1 MKWTRKRADM
11 PVRLGPRSRVN
22 ADDPGLDGTALK
34 ELKGGFYSATARKST
49 AARLEWWSKRA
60 ARRGREPFPIDLEA
74 LTLAGALLK
83 AGRYRSAQQYLYTI
97 KKEHMARGHVWD
109 VALDSAFKDIRRS
122 CERGL
127 GGPKQAGALSLD
139 EMRNRG
145 TYEGVVLA
153 EASLAIVFG
162 SWWLLREI
170 ELAAMTVGQVSFEK
184 GAGCGVAVVKIA
196 ASKADTRAAGTTR
209 RHGCAC
215 PSPLC
220 PVAVARKLVGSRKGA
235 AGGDPLITNKGGE
248 VVTKEEMVTEL
259 RGFAAWLGDADVH
272 ITGHSMRVTGAQRLA
287 LAGVSEGKI
296 RLFGRWASRAMF
308 KYTREA
314 LLGKQGLLVAKQ
326 VEAAGEPQPAA
337 ASSTCTLTAAAKRKW
352 GLSLRPARA

>member
-11 PVRLGPRSRVN
+11 LVRLGPRSRVN

-49 AARLEWWSKRA
+49 AARLDWWIKRA

-83 AGRYRSAQQYLYTI
+83 AGRYRSSQQYLYTI
-97 KKEHMARGHVWD
+97 RKEHVARGHVWD
-109 VALDSAFKDIRRS
+109 VALESAFKDIRRS

-139 EMRNRG
+139 EMRSKG

-170 ELAAMTVGQVSFEK
+170 ELAALTVGQVSFEK
-184 GAGCGVAVVKIA
+184 GAGCGV
-196 ASKADTRAAGTTR
+196 
-209 RHGCAC
+209 
-215 PSPLC
+215 
-220 PVAVARKLVGSRKGA
+220 
-235 AGGDPLITNKGGE
+235 
-248 VVTKEEMVTEL
+248 
-259 RGFAAWLGDADVH
+259 
-272 ITGHSMRVTGAQRLA
+272 
-287 LAGVSEGKI
+287 SEGI
-296 RLFGRWASRAMF
+296 SRLFGRWASTAMF

-337 ASSTCTLTAAAKRKW
+337 AGSTCTLTATAKRKW
-352 GLSLRPARA
+352 GQALRSTRAQ